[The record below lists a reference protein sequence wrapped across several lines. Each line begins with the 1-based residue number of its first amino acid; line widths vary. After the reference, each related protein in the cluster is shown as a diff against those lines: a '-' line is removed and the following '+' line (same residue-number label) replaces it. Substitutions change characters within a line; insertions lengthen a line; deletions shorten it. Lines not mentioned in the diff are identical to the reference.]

1 MILKILSSS
10 VLASIAAI
18 GFSTISHSPKQ
29 SYGCC
34 ALIAAIGYTLRY
46 VLMNNPFCQFHIIL
60 ASGIASF
67 CIGTLAVFIA
77 PHIKCPA
84 EVCSSPA
91 LLPMIPGI
99 YLYRTIK
106 ALFLCLYHQEETI
119 YLHYFYL
126 FSYNGFTSISII
138 TAMVMGITI
147 PIFIFKK
154 ISFQATR

>member
-1 MILKILSSS
+1 MFLKILSSGM
-10 VLASIAAI
+10 LASIAAI
-18 GFSTISHSPKQ
+18 GFSTISHSPKHA
-29 SYGCC
+29 YGCC
-34 ALIAAIGYTLRY
+34 ALMAAIGYTLRY
-46 VLMNNPFCQFHIIL
+46 LLMSNSFYQLHIIL

-84 EVCSSPA
+84 ETCSAPA
-91 LLPMIPGI
+91 LLPMVPGI

-106 ALFLCLYHQEETI
+106 ALLLCLYHQEETI
-119 YLHYFYL
+119 YIHYFYL

-138 TAMVMGITI
+138 TAMVTGITI
-147 PIFIFKK
+147 PIFLLKK